1 MKNNQFMNGNGRGVN
16 SLLGIINRSVSDV
29 LRARG
34 ITSTNKQ
41 RRGLASILYADVS
54 NYTKHCEEDE
64 EGTHDHLI
72 KLMDL
77 FSGEIQYFHGKLIHS
92 EGDAVLAEFS
102 DVESVLKCAISV
114 QNKVPQVNALYPPE
128 RRIEFRIGVNLG
140 EVIYD
145 RGDIYGNAVNV
156 AARLESLADPG
167 GITVS
172 DSVRVIIGNRLA
184 AEFVS
189 LGDQLVKNI
198 SRPIRAYHLEIKD
211 SGIAIG
217 DSNNV
222 VPFPMHT
229 DGELLPR

>member
-1 MKNNQFMNGNGRGVN
+1 
-16 SLLGIINRSVSDV
+16 
-29 LRARG
+29 
-34 ITSTNKQ
+34 
-41 RRGLASILYADVS
+41 
-54 NYTKHCEEDE
+54 
-64 EGTHDHLI
+64 
-72 KLMDL
+72 MDL
-77 FSGEIQYFHGKLIHS
+77 FAGEIRHFHGKLVHS
-92 EGDAVLAEFS
+92 EGDALLAEFS

-114 QNKVPQVNALYPPE
+114 QNKVPQANALYPPE

-167 GITVS
+167 GIAVS
-172 DSVRVIIGNRLA
+172 DSVRVSIGNRLA

-198 SRPIRAYHLEIKD
+198 SRPVRAYQLEINE
-211 SGIAIG
+211 SGIAVGDSNNAVG

-222 VPFPMHT
+222 VQFPMQT
-229 DGELLPR
+229 NGELLPR